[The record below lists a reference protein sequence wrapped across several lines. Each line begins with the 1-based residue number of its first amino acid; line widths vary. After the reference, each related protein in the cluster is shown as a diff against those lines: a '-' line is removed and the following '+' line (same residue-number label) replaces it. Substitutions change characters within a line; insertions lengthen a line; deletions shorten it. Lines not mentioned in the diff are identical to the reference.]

1 MYHARIS
8 IFKNR
13 RSNERKKEKK
23 RKKSK
28 KKIRQR
34 LEGRQ
39 KEDGG
44 DDEEEAD
51 TWRSDVAKRDLER
64 PGNERLVSRL
74 QLIVQ
79 RLTNRTDRIC
89 GFCKLT
95 VHAVEKKKEELY
107 R

>member
-13 RSNERKKEKK
+13 RSNERKK
-23 RKKSK
+23 K
-28 KKIRQR
+28 KKEKEAKRR
-34 LEGRQ
+34 YDRGGEGRQ
-39 KEDGG
+39 KEDER

-51 TWRSDVAKRDLER
+51 IWRSDVAKRDLER

-79 RLTNRTDRIC
+79 SKRN
-89 GFCKLT
+89 
-95 VHAVEKKKEELY
+95 V
-107 R
+107 

>member
-13 RSNERKKEKK
+13 RSNERKK
-23 RKKSK
+23 K
-28 KKIRQR
+28 KKKKKQKEDTTEGG
-34 LEGRQ
+34 EGRQ
-39 KEDGG
+39 KEDEG

-51 TWRSDVAKRDLER
+51 IWRSDVAKRDLER

-79 RLTNRTDRIC
+79 SKRN
-89 GFCKLT
+89 
-95 VHAVEKKKEELY
+95 V
-107 R
+107 

>member
-13 RSNERKKEKK
+13 RSNERKKKKEKEAK
-23 RKKSK
+23 R
-28 KKIRQR
+28 RYDR
-34 LEGRQ
+34 RGEGRQ
-39 KEDGG
+39 KENEG
-44 DDEEEAD
+44 EAD

-79 RLTNRTDRIC
+79 RLTNRTDRMC

-95 VHAVEKKKEELY
+95 IHAVEKKMKNY
-107 R
+107 IGKYT